1 MSGRT
6 SSFILLALVLAGLC
20 IRLGFWQ
27 LDRHQERRAFNADRR
42 ARLAAAPATYDSV
55 RRLQEGWLRR
65 SILEGEPDY
74 EREFVI
80 TGRSRNGSPGVHILT
95 PMKPAG
101 SDTVVLVNRGWVY
114 APDAATIDLGR
125 WRESRTSFSGYTDT
139 IPAPA
144 TPPQLKNRGLRS
156 LTRAGVDS
164 LLPYPF
170 HSLYL
175 VAHDSVP
182 GEAPARLS
190 QPALDAGSH
199 LSYAIQWFCFA
210 AIAIGGAVIVW
221 HKARRA

>member
-6 SSFILLALVLAGLC
+6 RAFVLLAVVLAGLFV
-20 IRLGFWQ
+20 RLGVWQ
-27 LDRHQERRAFNADRR
+27 LDRHQQRRAFNADRA
-42 ARLAAAPATYDSV
+42 ARLSAAAAPFDSV
-55 RRLQEGWLRR
+55 RRVQEGWLRR

-80 TGRSRNGSPGVHILT
+80 TGRSRNGSPGVHIMT
-95 PMKPAG
+95 PVKQAG
-101 SDTVVLVNRGWVY
+101 SDTAVLVNRGWVY
-114 APDAATIDLGR
+114 APDAATVDLNR
-125 WRESRTSFSGYTDT
+125 WRESRTSFSGHTDT
-139 IPAPA
+139 MPTPA

-156 LTRAGVDS
+156 LSRAGVDS

-182 GEAPARLS
+182 DSPARLS

>member
-6 SSFILLALVLAGLC
+6 RTFVLLAALLAGLFT
-20 IRLGFWQ
+20 RLGFWQ
-27 LDRHQERRAFNADRR
+27 LARHQERKAFNADRA
-42 ARLAAAPATYDSV
+42 ARLAAAAAPFDSV
-55 RRLQEGWLRR
+55 RRLREGWLRQ

-80 TGRSRNGSPGVHILT
+80 TGRSRNGSPGVHIMT
-95 PMKPAG
+95 PVRLAG
-101 SDTVVLVNRGWVY
+101 NDTAVLVNRGWVY
-114 APDAATIDLGR
+114 APDAATIDLNR
-125 WRESRTSFSGYTDT
+125 WRESRKLFSGHTDT
-139 IPAPA
+139 MPTPV

-156 LTRAGVDS
+156 LSRAGVDS

-182 GEAPARLS
+182 EAPARLS